1 MILPHLPVFTLERHQ
16 LLVAA
21 PLGDPTLVEHQDQI
35 RVFDRR
41 HSMSDDERGA
51 PLNGT
56 LQMLLDKVFR
66 LHIHR

>member
-1 MILPHLPVFTLERHQ
+1 
-16 LLVAA
+16 VAA